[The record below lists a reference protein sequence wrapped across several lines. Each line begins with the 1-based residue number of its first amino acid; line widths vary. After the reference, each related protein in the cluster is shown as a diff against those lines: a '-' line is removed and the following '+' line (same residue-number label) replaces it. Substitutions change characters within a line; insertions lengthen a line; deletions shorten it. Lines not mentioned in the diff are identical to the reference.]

1 MGFKWTIYDDLQRY
15 YQHVISTTED
25 LNQPSGTV
33 YVTAVLGSSRRI
45 DISLTG
51 LHDAKSAIA
60 SSGILTNF
68 DATENGSSYA
78 TTISNPGI
86 TYGNTITTG
95 YIELTNSAK
104 SKTLNIIGTFIDEY
118 GFSNDNIQTRTG
130 FAIGSPT
137 GVISSTASYVSS
149 PRYFEINIS
158 SLSNAFGNTLTSSN
172 AYSHFSG
179 FTASNDGTSVTV
191 VQPMLSGAT
200 VTAGKF
206 QANDVTTPTIYSISG
221 TFTDDYGF
229 YTTITGS
236 ITVPMPAFASH
247 NIEWNQRNYLRQF
260 RLNNVTDHSVSR
272 YAWNLSGT
280 GTGSISS
287 GHISSIVTLSTNVSS
302 SKTLACFNMIQTNN
316 EGFTKTDGTANSLDL
331 NNYYFANE
339 TFSTYTVS
347 HSNGLT
353 FILSETSPPVTTS
366 IDGESNLNRIV
377 SRVWGNSETTNGPV
391 TLPDDYLIST
401 SNNNVRLG
409 CTVNTQNIVGFVKT
423 RVAADVQVSGSFT
436 AFDSSGH
443 RLSFTDLTTPSFS
456 VRIDSIA
463 YTASTNA
470 KFRLIYYGSN
480 NSSNIG
486 ISGNN
491 YTNYEY
497 IKMFARSV
505 CDRGFQNNNETYLA
519 TFYASSNLP
528 APPPAPTVSL
538 VGSLHN
544 KTTNSVTFSNIT
556 SNAAHVNSHGIP
568 NRTGITIGI
577 KRSLDSNSNYSN
589 LTNQVFGS
597 NVTVTGLTAG
607 TKYYFKYEKTY
618 RTGLWTQVDLSPSLY
633 LSESGVYTSVTT
645 LNTPTFTNQI
655 YVSWWIE
662 PRYTRIS
669 LANMSYNSNDGS
681 NTNYNSTYN
690 VKLYIS
696 KTSANLFTGTQTS
709 TLSVYSGSIYQTENL
724 SDLNSNYCIALSSIN
739 LKNEINITYDRFS
752 SATIWQTL
760 YLGLEIQY
768 DNYYSN
774 VQTPPLSIKT
784 RAYPPSLAKIH
795 TNITR
800 FSASINYRTGNAQ
813 ISIIRTTA
821 NSSWWYQFLGPSPN
835 GVPSL
840 LPSNIYLVISSDSN
854 TIKQSHNI
862 NFGAAAPSNI
872 LKHKGSDM
880 YGVIDMISNDTLT
893 ADVPLTNKS
902 VYAGDLYIAF
912 LSIYP
917 TPNIP
922 GTLSY
927 ISDDDEIPDYRLEST
942 AIPYNYTSALA
953 GNHATS
959 IPLTEPTT
967 HSDVSVTRHA
977 DTTTDTLV
985 WTFDSV
991 NYAHGNYEVT
1001 DFKWG
1006 VNSNTI
1012 PQGFRRTANTGG
1024 LPVPG
1029 SNYRMSGLNPGTSY
1043 YIRLDV
1049 SYNDQGSFFKV
1060 ISSNIISTSSPPPNQ
1075 ATISYYGRLNNGIYI
1090 TISGDGNTAYYD
1102 VGSRSVISNQA
1113 LYSNSHLL
1121 NTSIVKITAIVT
1133 NNVYRVNITERED
1146 ALVDYQYVI
1155 RISIGYTGKIPAII
1169 PASISRD
1176 TSNTLNNVKTS
1187 HLTVNAA
1194 AITVNRGSGFSIN
1207 LSVVDSYTWVPAEM
1221 LSHTYT
1227 FKFISVYVY
1236 TDAAMT
1242 ILDSNIPKIPGS
1254 DGYQMKLTSS
1264 ADSDSYSGP
1273 YTGSNLYL
1281 RFKLISD
1288 HPDPTAESYI
1298 FPQDH
1303 IVHKYPNAINLG
1315 PANPAAPTFGGNV
1328 NTNTLGALKFP
1339 YANFTANYHGG
1350 YTWSTNYVTYISASK
1365 RATGSRGNL
1374 TISGL
1379 TPNSNYNVE
1388 IYKEYNEFTDAE
1400 NRRYSTTLSNL
1411 TTRDY
1416 VLPTVTITPRSS
1428 GWGSTNVTFKF
1439 KIEVGTRG
1447 DMDWGTYVSQYV
1459 WYPLHAIFKDPAICV
1474 TRTVRRGGGRGA
1486 GAETTTE
1493 YHYLPTSSMRDY
1505 TLMTVAGTRM
1515 IASYFGETSINKS
1528 TLRDYSESSDV
1539 DRIHIVC
1546 THEHKYE
1553 DNTTY
1558 SFSQTLNLWDGTT
1571 WQNGMDSIIS

>member
-1 MGFKWTIYDDLQRY
+1 VNPNTI
-15 YQHVISTTED
+15 
-25 LNQPSGTV
+25 
-33 YVTAVLGSSRRI
+33 VTGSS
-45 DISLTG
+45 
-51 LHDAKSAIA
+51 
-60 SSGILTNF
+60 TN
-68 DATENGSSYA
+68 NGHIY
-78 TTISNPGI
+78 
-86 TYGNTITTG
+86 
-95 YIELTNSAK
+95 LDNSAQG
-104 SKTLNIIGTFIDEY
+104 KTLRIHGSFTDYY
-118 GFSNDNIQTRTG
+118 GFLNDNIQTTY
-130 FAIGSPT
+130 T
-137 GVISSTASYVSS
+137 ISTLSGIIASAATYVSS
-149 PRYFEINIS
+149 PRYFAINIS
-158 SLSNAFGNTLTSSN
+158 SLTNAFGSSPTSGS
-172 AYSHFSG
+172 SFSG
-179 FTASNDGTSVTV
+179 FTASNGGTSVTV
-191 VQPMLSGAT
+191 VQPSLLGST
-200 VTAGKF
+200 VTAGQF
-206 QANDVTTPTIYSISG
+206 QAINSTSSHTYAISG

-229 YTTITGS
+229 STNISTN
-236 ITVPMPAFASH
+236 ITVPAPTFEDH
-247 NIEWNQRNYLRQF
+247 NIEWDGSNYSRNYKLEVIA
-260 RLNNVTDHSVSR
+260 NNSVST
-272 YAWNLSGT
+272 YAWDLSGT
-280 GTGSISS
+280 GSGSIISGATSS
-287 GHISSIVTLSTNVSS
+287 NVTLSTDVAST
-302 SKTLACFNMIQTNN
+302 KTLNCSGMTQTNN
-316 EGFTKTDGTANSLDL
+316 QGFTKTGGTANSLNF
-331 NNYYFANE
+331 NNYVADS
-339 TFSTYTVS
+339 TFSTYAVS

-353 FILSETSPPVTTS
+353 FTLTETNPTAST
-366 IDGESNLNRIV
+366 IDSASNTNRIN
-377 SRVWGNSETTNGPV
+377 SRVWGDSDSSTGSTV
-391 TLPDDYLIST
+391 TLSDNYLIDNGNDAT
-401 SNNNVRLG
+401 LG
-409 CTVNTQNIVGFVKT
+409 CDVNTQNIVGFVKT

-480 NSSNIG
+480 NNSSNIG

-519 TFYASSNLP
+519 TFDASNNLP

-669 LANMSYNSNDGS
+669 LANMSYNSNDGI
-681 NTNYNSTYN
+681 NINYNSTYN

-739 LKNEINITYDRFS
+739 LNNEINITYDRFS
-752 SATIWQTL
+752 SATIWKTL

-784 RAYPPSLAKIH
+784 RAYLPSLAKIH
-795 TNITR
+795 TNITS
-800 FSASINYRTGNAQ
+800 FSANINYGTGNAQ
-813 ISIIRTTA
+813 ISITRTTA
-821 NSSWWYQFLGPSPN
+821 NSSWWYQFIGTSPN

-967 HSDVSVTRHA
+967 HSHVSITRHA

-991 NYAHGNYEVT
+991 TYAHGNYEVT

-1006 VNSNTI
+1006 VNSNTN
-1012 PQGFRRTANTGG
+1012 PGGFRRTGNNGG

-1060 ISSNIISTSSPPPNQ
+1060 ISSNIISTVNLTPPTTPSNLTVTRDDGATTKTKLVWTFNSVNYAHGDYTATDFKWGVSTDLSAYVRSGNSNGLPVVGSSYNMTGLNPGTSYYIRLEVSYNNQ
-1075 ATISYYGRLNNGIYI
+1075 VSWKGITTSGTISTVNPTPPTAPTYPLANVVRGITDLTFNVDSFTAESHGDYSGVFTGYYVFISLHHDTKYAQGSTGNLVITGLNIDTSYTVKFYKKYNTNDFDNFASAYVNYLNVRALLIPSLFIDRFNVDMSLHLNLYPWSNVHSSSRDSGDIVQIIPISWEIWSRSVANGAETLLSDSSTLYWVGERTVPFGTYYLRRITYTINGVIFNALVQTYI
-1090 TISGDGNTAYYD
+1090 LSGSSTGHFKASYKLKYSDGNTSE
-1102 VGSRSVISNQA
+1102 VF
-1113 LYSNSHLL
+1113 
-1121 NTSIVKITAIVT
+1121 
-1133 NNVYRVNITERED
+1133 YRT
-1146 ALVDYQYVI
+1146 
-1155 RISIGYTGKIPAII
+1155 IPI
-1169 PASISRD
+1169 
-1176 TSNTLNNVKTS
+1176 
-1187 HLTVNAA
+1187 
-1194 AITVNRGSGFSIN
+1194 
-1207 LSVVDSYTWVPAEM
+1207 
-1221 LSHTYT
+1221 SHT
-1227 FKFISVYVY
+1227 SRY
-1236 TDAAMT
+1236 TDYTNIAT
-1242 ILDSNIPKIPGS
+1242 I
-1254 DGYQMKLTSS
+1254 
-1264 ADSDSYSGP
+1264 
-1273 YTGSNLYL
+1273 
-1281 RFKLISD
+1281 
-1288 HPDPTAESYI
+1288 
-1298 FPQDH
+1298 
-1303 IVHKYPNAINLG
+1303 
-1315 PANPAAPTFGGNV
+1315 
-1328 NTNTLGALKFP
+1328 
-1339 YANFTANYHGG
+1339 
-1350 YTWSTNYVTYISASK
+1350 
-1365 RATGSRGNL
+1365 
-1374 TISGL
+1374 
-1379 TPNSNYNVE
+1379 
-1388 IYKEYNEFTDAE
+1388 
-1400 NRRYSTTLSNL
+1400 
-1411 TTRDY
+1411 
-1416 VLPTVTITPRSS
+1416 
-1428 GWGSTNVTFKF
+1428 
-1439 KIEVGTRG
+1439 
-1447 DMDWGTYVSQYV
+1447 
-1459 WYPLHAIFKDPAICV
+1459 
-1474 TRTVRRGGGRGA
+1474 
-1486 GAETTTE
+1486 
-1493 YHYLPTSSMRDY
+1493 
-1505 TLMTVAGTRM
+1505 
-1515 IASYFGETSINKS
+1515 
-1528 TLRDYSESSDV
+1528 
-1539 DRIHIVC
+1539 
-1546 THEHKYE
+1546 
-1553 DNTTY
+1553 
-1558 SFSQTLNLWDGTT
+1558 
-1571 WQNGMDSIIS
+1571 